1 MITKIFNFFTIWNI
15 ILLLF
20 YEYSNKYFDLLL
32 LSLNVFLIGSY
43 FSFIEPTY
51 YKILLY
57 KNSSIIISGW
67 TRFIVADV
75 IFHSLPLLYIIYK
88 NKTIESKFYKTIN
101 SLLLLLFYLLI
112 NSIKEVYM
120 VENKIIIF
128 LSIIINLI
136 YLMMIK
142 I

>member
-1 MITKIFNFFTIWNI
+1 MITNIFNFFTIWNI

-75 IFHSLPLLYIIYK
+75 IFHSLPLLYIIYR